1 MKVIL
6 LQDVQGVGKKEQV
19 VEVKDGYCRNFLF
32 PKNLAIEATK
42 ANMNMLEGK
51 KKTERARKA
60 KEIEDATALK
70 ARLEANGFSIAV
82 KTGEAG
88 RLFGSVT
95 NKDVAAAILDQEKIE
110 VDSKRITVP
119 AQIKNVG
126 EYTIEIKLHTEVV
139 ANVVLKVSSL

>member
-32 PKNLAIEATK
+32 PKKLAIEATK
-42 ANMNMLEGK
+42 ANMNMLESK
-51 KKTERARKA
+51 KKNERERRA
-60 KEIEDATALK
+60 KDIEDAKALK
-70 ARLEANGFSIAV
+70 AKLEANAITICV

-95 NKDVAAAILDQEKIE
+95 NKDVAAAILEQEKIE
-110 VDSKRITVP
+110 IDHKKITV
-119 AQIKNVG
+119 ANQIKNIGDYVV
-126 EYTIEIKLHTEVV
+126 EIKLHTEVV
-139 ANVVLKVSSL
+139 ANVTLKVGAL